1 VFVVRRGVGGFGVKN
16 IGIICS
22 ELEFEGPWEELWVEG
37 HAVEELPRRLWFE
50 EVGGWRAI

>member
-50 EVGGWRAI
+50 EVGG